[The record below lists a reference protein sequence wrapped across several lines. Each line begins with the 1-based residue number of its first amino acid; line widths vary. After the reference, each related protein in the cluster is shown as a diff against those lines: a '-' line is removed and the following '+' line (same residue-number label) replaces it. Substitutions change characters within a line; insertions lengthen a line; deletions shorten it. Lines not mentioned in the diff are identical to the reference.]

1 MDIILWIWIGVIAL
15 ALVVEAISMDM
26 TSIWFAV
33 GGIVSLISY
42 LCGASLTVQII
53 LFVIVSALCIV
64 FLRNI
69 TKKLIQKPTVATN
82 IDSII
87 GTKAIMIDKTT
98 ELELG
103 SIKVNGIVYSAKA
116 EDNSD
121 IESGT
126 EVEIVK
132 VEGNKMIVKPIIS
145 KNAETE
151 IVAENKPDDKK
162 E

>member
-1 MDIILWIWIGVIAL
+1 
-15 ALVVEAISMDM
+15 
-26 TSIWFAV
+26 
-33 GGIVSLISY
+33 
-42 LCGASLTVQII
+42 
-53 LFVIVSALCIV
+53 
-64 FLRNI
+64 
-69 TKKLIQKPTVATN
+69 
-82 IDSII
+82 
-87 GTKAIMIDKTT
+87 MIDKTT

-116 EDNSD
+116 EDNSE